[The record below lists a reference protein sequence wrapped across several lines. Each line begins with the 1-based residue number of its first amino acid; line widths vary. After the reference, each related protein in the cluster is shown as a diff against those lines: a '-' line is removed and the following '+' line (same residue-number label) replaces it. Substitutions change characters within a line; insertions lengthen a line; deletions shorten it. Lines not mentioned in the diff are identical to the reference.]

1 MVCIHFIKSAYFVIS
16 LPVVIPPSQPNNQT
30 AILVDKSF
38 WLKKHQH
45 LYYQH
50 KFAVVRTRGLLVV
63 FMSIAITGC
72 KLFTA
77 IVNGIVELGIGFFQ
91 HIPTVTAQK
100 KTSQKLVFMIQ
111 YETENKLMCR
121 FSL

>member
-1 MVCIHFIKSAYFVIS
+1 MLCIHFIKSAYFVIS
-16 LPVVIPPSQPNNQT
+16 LPVVIPSSQPNNQT

-63 FMSIAITGC
+63 FMSIDITNR

-77 IVNGIVELGIGFFQ
+77 IINGIVELGVGFFSTYP
-91 HIPTVTAQK
+91 HCYCTK
-100 KTSQKLVFMIQ
+100 KDKPKACLYDTI
-111 YETENKLMCR
+111 
-121 FSL
+121 